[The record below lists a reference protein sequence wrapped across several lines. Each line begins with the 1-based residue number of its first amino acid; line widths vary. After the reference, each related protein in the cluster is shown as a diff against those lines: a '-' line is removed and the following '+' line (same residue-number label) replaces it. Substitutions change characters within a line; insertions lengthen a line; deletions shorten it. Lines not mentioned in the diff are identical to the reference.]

1 MTSEWASAA
10 YRGVCQRQV
19 GQTPGRESQVS
30 KDVQEELWREMG
42 LLGSFARVLWVVRG
56 AGVWMGGDSREEGF
70 ISGAEKPLIYLQWPG

>member
-1 MTSEWASAA
+1 M
-10 YRGVCQRQV
+10 
-19 GQTPGRESQVS
+19 
-30 KDVQEELWREMG
+30 QEELWREMG